1 MSGTV
6 FDGEDTELETSSTTS
21 QTLSLVARQVDTLWD
36 KWQDERTEVGMPVY
50 LVQLERAT

>member
-6 FDGEDTELETSSTTS
+6 FDGEDTKLETSSTTS